1 VMRLAKRYSPE
12 RLENASQRA
21 VTIGAYTFKNVES
34 ILKNG
39 LDQQPL
45 LPAVK
50 GHAVVH
56 PNIRGERYYLQKE
69 NKLC

>member
-1 VMRLAKRYSPE
+1 MRLAKRYSPE
-12 RLENASQRA
+12 RLENACQRA
-21 VTIGAYTFKNVES
+21 VAIAAYTFKNVES

-45 LPAVK
+45 MPAVK

-56 PNIRGERYYLQKE
+56 PNIRGERYYHQKE
-69 NKLC
+69 NKPC